1 MGRFSLALTAAA
13 LVLCTAPLHAQLVT
27 NGTLTSNANGW
38 TLSGG
43 CVPAAW
49 DGCNGNPPGSI
60 LLNSC
65 GEGNSDP
72 AAAQTI
78 SGLTPG
84 ATYTITVDVQLHV
97 NASRSGTGR
106 SFGIFLDSET
116 GNPLLLTEVLDSN
129 WPTIH
134 AKVRA
139 PNTS

>member
-49 DGCNGNPPGSI
+49 DGGNGNPPGSI

-65 GEGNSDP
+65 REGKSDP
-72 AAAQTI
+72 AAAQTV

-84 ATYTITVDVQLHV
+84 ATYTLRGAGHPQVHS
-97 NASRSGTGR
+97 SRSRTG
-106 SFGIFLDSET
+106 
-116 GNPLLLTEVLDSN
+116 
-129 WPTIH
+129 
-134 AKVRA
+134 
-139 PNTS
+139 